1 MSKGIINGKE
11 ILTMNEI
18 LKTMAAHASVRK
30 YKDQEIP
37 SEMLN
42 QIITAARQA
51 PTSSNLQ
58 AYSIIIVKDKAK
70 KEKLAG
76 YCGNQPWIKNC
87 PVFLAI
93 CPDLRRLDK
102 VCQYR
107 GYQIQDQHIE
117 LMLVAAIDASLVA
130 QNILLGAQSLGLGGV
145 MIGAIRNNPASV
157 CELLKLPEKVFPLVG
172 LCLGWPDTKPMIK
185 PRFQPE
191 LIVHNEQY
199 DDSRFLELVKEYDSI
214 VKSTGLYDGPG
225 RKVAPINSREI
236 PDEEY
241 SWTEHSA
248 RRVGSDKPSV
258 TRAHMRGFLESR
270 KIGLD

>member
-1 MSKGIINGKE
+1 MSE
-11 ILTMNEI
+11 T
-18 LKTMAAHASVRK
+18 LKLMAAHASVRK
-30 YKDQEIP
+30 YKDQEIS
-37 SEMLN
+37 SELLE

-58 AYSIIIVKDKAK
+58 AYSIVIVKDKVK

-76 YCGNQPWIKNC
+76 YCGDQPWVKNC
-87 PVFLAI
+87 AVFLAI

-117 LMLVAAIDASLVA
+117 LLLVATVDAALVA

-145 MIGAIRNNPASV
+145 MIGAIRNNPAQV
-157 CELLKLPEKVFPLVG
+157 CELLNLPDKVFPLVG
-172 LCLGWPDTKPMIK
+172 ICLGYPDTKPMIK

-191 LIVHNEQY
+191 IVIHNELY
-199 DDSRFLELVKEYDSI
+199 DDSGVPELIKEYDSK

-225 RKVAPINSREI
+225 RKVAPIDNRVVA
-236 PDEEY
+236 DDEY
-241 SWTEHSA
+241 SWTEHTA
-248 RRVGSDKPSV
+248 RRVGSDNPAV
-258 TRAHMRGFLESR
+258 TRAHMYKFLKER
-270 KIGLD
+270 KFGLE

>member
-1 MSKGIINGKE
+1 MSKCNINGKE
-11 ILTMNEI
+11 ILTMNET
-18 LKTMAAHASVRK
+18 LKLMAAHASVRK
-30 YKDQEIP
+30 YKDQDIP
-37 SEMLN
+37 SEILN

-58 AYSIIIVKDKAK
+58 AYSIIIVKDKNK

-76 YCGNQPWIKNC
+76 YCGNQVWIKNC

-93 CPDLRRLDK
+93 CPDLHRLDR

-107 GYQIQDQHIE
+107 DYQIQDKYIE
-117 LMLVAAIDASLVA
+117 LLLVAAVDAALVA

-145 MIGAIRNNPASV
+145 MIGAIRNNPAPV
-157 CELLKLPEKVFPLVG
+157 CELLNLPVKVFPLVG
-172 LCLGWPDTKPMIK
+172 ICLGYPDTKPMIK

-191 LIVHNEQY
+191 LVIHHEQY
-199 DDSRFLELVKEYDSI
+199 DDSRFIELIKDYDMF
-214 VKSTGLYDGPG
+214 VKSTGLYEGPR
-225 RKVAPINSREI
+225 RKVAPIDSREI

-241 SWTEHSA
+241 SWTEHTA

-258 TRAHMRGFLESR
+258 TRAHMREFLQAR
-270 KIGLD
+270 QFGLE